1 MKFTWNWLCDH
12 LDTTA
17 SLDEIL
23 DVLPMIGLE
32 VEEVDNPAIRLA
44 DFTVAEIISAECHP
58 NADKLQV
65 CRVNTGKEEV
75 QIVCGAPNARAGLK
89 TVLAVPGTYIPGL
102 DITIKK
108 GEIRGAESHGMLCSA
123 SELGISEEHDGIME
137 LSSDAE
143 VGSGAAQAA
152 GLNDPM
158 IEIAITPNR
167 GDCLGV
173 RGVARDLACRI
184 WHCKNRSISL
194 MKMAVLTQISH
205 SQLRQIH
212 QILAHL

>member
-44 DFTVAEIISAECHP
+44 DFTVAEIISAERHP

-108 GEIRGAESHGMLCSA
+108 GEIRGEESHGTCLCCHA
-123 SELGISEEHDGIME
+123 NLGACVGARGSSRCRCEESHGRQGHE
-137 LSSDAE
+137 F
-143 VGSGAAQAA
+143 
-152 GLNDPM
+152 
-158 IEIAITPNR
+158 
-167 GDCLGV
+167 CFV
-173 RGVARDLACRI
+173 RSVE
-184 WHCKNRSISL
+184 W
-194 MKMAVLTQISH
+194 
-205 SQLRQIH
+205 
-212 QILAHL
+212 

>member
-44 DFTVAEIISAECHP
+44 DFTVAEIISAERHP

-108 GEIRGAESHGMLCSA
+108 GEIRGEESHGMLCSA
-123 SELGISEEHDGIME
+123 S
-137 LSSDAE
+137 
-143 VGSGAAQAA
+143 
-152 GLNDPM
+152 
-158 IEIAITPNR
+158 R
-167 GDCLGV
+167 
-173 RGVARDLACRI
+173 AR
-184 WHCKNRSISL
+184 H
-194 MKMAVLTQISH
+194 
-205 SQLRQIH
+205 LRR
-212 QILAHL
+212 A